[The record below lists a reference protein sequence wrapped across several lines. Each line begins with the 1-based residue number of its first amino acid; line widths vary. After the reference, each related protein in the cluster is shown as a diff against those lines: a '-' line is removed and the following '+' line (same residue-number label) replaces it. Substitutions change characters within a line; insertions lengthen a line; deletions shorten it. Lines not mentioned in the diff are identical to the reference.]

1 MSSFNKVEKVLFGL
15 VVLVALG
22 MSWFSMFHLATAV
35 FGLPWI
41 LAAGISLSFDGGALW
56 LGMVSAKYAVSED
69 SGFGVRMATYAFIA
83 ASVFLNVAHATVL
96 GYGLIGQV
104 MFGSAPVMAGILL
117 EVFLKFESRQALR
130 QAGRVLD
137 HMPKA
142 GKLAWL
148 RYPKASWRLQGQA
161 LKARLMNA
169 VNGLTDVD
177 ETHALFADKPK
188 AVKTGKKTPMQ
199 AIDNVPAV
207 VQAKQADTQTD
218 RQAIEKAD
226 KAPRK
231 ALETGKADREPETSD
246 KAANRQTEAQTLL
259 DMPAWLPTQ
268 EKVSLQAL
276 ANACVD
282 NGITDITKATEYA
295 AAVRKSPVARGT
307 MQKAIHRA
315 KTAKAETVGT
325 GQYL

>member
-1 MSSFNKVEKVLFGL
+1 MSSFNRMEKVLFGL
-15 VVLVALG
+15 VVVVALG

-35 FGLPWI
+35 FGLPKI

-69 SGFGVRMATYAFIA
+69 SGFGVRLATYAFIA

-96 GYGLIGQV
+96 GYGLVGQV
-104 MFGSAPVMAGILL
+104 MFGCAPVMAGILL

-130 QAGRVLD
+130 KAGRILD

-161 LKARLMNA
+161 LKARLVKA
-169 VNGLTDVD
+169 VNSLEDID

-188 AVKTGKKTPMQ
+188 APKTGRQTKPVGK
-199 AIDNVPAV
+199 
-207 VQAKQADTQTD
+207 ADTQTD
-218 RQAIEKAD
+218 TQAEPDAQKAPESPRQAV
-226 KAPRK
+226 
-231 ALETGKADREPETSD
+231 KADRDQGQADSSSET
-246 KAANRQTEAQTLL
+246 QTEVQTLL
-259 DMPAWLPTQ
+259 DMPDWLPTQ

-276 ANACVD
+276 ANACVE
-282 NGITDITKATEYA
+282 NGVTDIDQALALAE
-295 AAVRKSPVARGT
+295 AVRKSPVARGT
-307 MQKAIHRA
+307 IQKALHRA
-315 KTAKAETVGT
+315 KTAKAELVGT